1 MFMQEEIVME
11 TTKGPGEKLKRA
23 RMSFGLTI
31 NDIANQLYLPYH
43 VLHALEENDYHAQLP
58 ARAFIRGY
66 LRSYA
71 KLLNLSPEEILS
83 DFDALGIYKTP
94 QEENAKLLAQ
104 PKVSLTIHK
113 DKFWFSVVGGGLLGI
128 LLLIVGLT
136 WLNTRKEKNED
147 LVNQSLQEEN
157 ITASEMNAS
166 ETVKP
171 EVTAMTMIEL
181 PLNETVDS
189 PSVQKTEAPNLEVAS
204 SHQATIQATVMP
216 EEQPKQQIEPMA
228 TISDSPVAEVML
240 TPVDMPLPVA
250 QLEVQ

>member
-1 MFMQEEIVME
+1 MQEEIVME

-66 LRSYA
+66 LRSYS

-94 QEENAKLLAQ
+94 QEENIKSLAQ
-104 PKVSLTIHK
+104 PRVSLTMHK

-157 ITASEMNAS
+157 MTASEISAS
-166 ETVKP
+166 ETAKP

-181 PLNETVDS
+181 PLNQTVDS

-204 SHQATIQATVMP
+204 SHQTTIQVTAMS

-228 TISDSPVAEVML
+228 TVSDTPVAEVML
-240 TPVDMPLPVA
+240 TPVDVPLPVA